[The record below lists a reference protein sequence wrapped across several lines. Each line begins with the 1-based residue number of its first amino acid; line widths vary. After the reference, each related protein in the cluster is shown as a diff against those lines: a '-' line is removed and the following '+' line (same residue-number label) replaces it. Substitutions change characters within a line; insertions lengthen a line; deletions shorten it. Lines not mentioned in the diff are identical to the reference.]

1 MFDTGNN
8 GNAVQQ
14 LLKQFVIVKVNK
26 ILVSLEVAYNATIQ
40 DRDHGKNLN
49 PHPVIT
55 FLKK

>member
-14 LLKQFVIVKVNK
+14 LLKQFVIIKVNK
-26 ILVSLEVAYNATIQ
+26 ILVSLEVAYNAAIQ

-49 PHPVIT
+49 PHPVIP